1 VRCEE
6 EVRKLK
12 NELEEIVSFIGEY
25 GDFKDLKDPNWI
37 YACTVVD
44 TLSWVLGEIDTEKF
58 LSNAYLNMSKLRKI
72 MNEIILKKGKR

>member
-25 GDFKDLKDPNWI
+25 GDFKDLKNPNWI

-44 TLSWVLGEIDTEKF
+44 TLS
-58 LSNAYLNMSKLRKI
+58 
-72 MNEIILKKGKR
+72 